1 MPTYYAGNDPLLTY
15 ATPLHTEEEH
25 TTSREELIGKV
36 KGAEGNIGSSESGN
50 SGNCSTTENSTDSAD
65 LKSWSLDHAYLNTA
79 AAAANKSCSKSKGR
93 LVKSKRLDYRNIMWP
108 RDALY
113 ISYKEDK
120 FEYINDIEA
129 QGETP
134 YYCDCCD
141 PACQKKRSYSD
152 SSEDDE
158 SEGATNEDED
168 DEDEDKVST
177 TSSSVDSKSEKEP
190 TSTKTENN
198 SQPKNNVNQPG
209 WFGKGRRKRAR
220 C

>member
-15 ATPLHTEEEH
+15 ATPLHPQEEH

-36 KGAEGNIGSSESGN
+36 KHNGNAAGSTANASSES
-50 SGNCSTTENSTDSAD
+50 TENSTDSAD
-65 LKSWSLDHAYLNTA
+65 LKSWSLDHAYLAHTSNT
-79 AAAANKSCSKSKGR
+79 NQNSKGKSKGK
-93 LVKSKRLDYRNIMWP
+93 LVRSKRLDYKNIMWP

-113 ISYKEDK
+113 VSYKEEN

-129 QGETP
+129 QGETA

-158 SEGATNEDED
+158 EDED
-168 DEDEDKVST
+168 EASEADMEDEEDKVST
-177 TSSSVDSKSEKEP
+177 TSSSVDSKTEAETKS
-190 TSTKTENN
+190 KTETKSEN
-198 SQPKNNVNQPG
+198 PIKNHVNQPG